1 MKNNLKETMEFCGKN
16 YKKEITKIVAVNVV
30 LLFAAVALY
39 FFYKSII
46 YSSIVLAITLV
57 IDFVLL
63 SSYRSQK
70 IKLSKARDEE
80 FIQIISYFQI
90 FISNH
95 LTVYQC
101 FNLLI
106 PYSSNWMAEQLGI
119 LIDQIDNDKTV
130 QPFVDFARKFNDSIV
145 ENVMLSIYQMVD
157 QGESNE
163 QLNQFA
169 IFFSQLSKQH
179 QKTMIDKK
187 ERSLSTVDMLPLVGT
202 GGITVLLIISIL
214 FILGDVINVF

>member
-1 MKNNLKETMEFCGKN
+1 MKNNLKDTMEFCGKN
-16 YKKEITKIVAVNVV
+16 YKKEITKIVGVNVV

-130 QPFVDFARKFNDSIV
+130 QPFVDFARKFSDSIV

-163 QLNQFA
+163 QLNQFT

-187 ERSLSTVDMLPLVGT
+187 ERSLSSVDMLPLVGT

>member
-1 MKNNLKETMEFCGKN
+1 MRSNLKDTMEFCGKN
-16 YKKEITKIVAVNVV
+16 YKKEIAKIVAINVV
-30 LLFAAVALY
+30 FILAATALY
-39 FFYKSII
+39 FYYKSII
-46 YSSIVLAITLV
+46 YALIALVITLV

-63 SSYRSQK
+63 SSYISQK
-70 IKLSKARDEE
+70 NKLLKARDEE

-106 PYSSNWMAEQLGI
+106 PFASNWMGEQLGI

-157 QGESNE
+157 QGASSE
-163 QLNQFA
+163 QLNQFT

>member
-1 MKNNLKETMEFCGKN
+1 MRNNLKDTMEFCGKN
-16 YKKEITKIVAVNVV
+16 YKKEIGKIAAINIV

-163 QLNQFA
+163 QLNQFT

>member
-1 MKNNLKETMEFCGKN
+1 MRNNLKDTMEFCGKN

-130 QPFVDFARKFNDSIV
+130 QPFVDFARKFSDSIV

-157 QGESNE
+157 QGESSE
-163 QLNQFA
+163 QLNQFT